1 LGNLLP
7 NALLA
12 GVVEVTEVGS
22 GKVPALWRIMLMF
35 LPLVMDPFNGLLSV
49 LMDA

>member
-1 LGNLLP
+1 MLP

-12 GVVEVTEVGS
+12 GIVEVTEVGS
-22 GKVPALWRIMLMF
+22 GEVPALWRIMLTF
-35 LPLVMDPFNGLLSV
+35 LPLVTDLFNGLLSV

>member
-1 LGNLLP
+1 LENLLL

-12 GVVEVTEVGS
+12 GIVEVTEVG
-22 GKVPALWRIMLMF
+22 GGEVPALRRIMLTC
-35 LPLVMDPFNGLLSV
+35 LLLVTDPFNGLLSV